1 MNRHSIVSACACLAA
16 FCLSGCVRT
25 ADGSIEPRYAP
36 TIERVGPVP
45 VVMMRP
51 ARREP
56 SETLTRRPVPTP
68 VPQMTEISPPPASG
82 RRAAAAPPPGDR
94 DTRLLACGPAQ
105 AAGGRVRMECR

>member
-16 FCLSGCVRT
+16 ICLSGCVRT
-25 ADGSIEPRYAP
+25 ADGSLEPRYAP

-45 VVMMRP
+45 VVMMRSP
-51 ARREP
+51 RREP
-56 SETLTRRPVPTP
+56 SETLARRPVPIA

-82 RRAAAAPPPGDR
+82 RRAIDAPQPADR
-94 DTRLLACGPAQ
+94 DARLLACGPAQ